1 MITRSSIAF
10 EDFVGSSIAPQV
22 MPPWWTGKCTL
33 KLQLQGSKVIS
44 CKVNTACSSTGNHDC
59 TAGKQTSTTVKNL
72 GLKGQSLSFISRSKK
87 TQKYFRGKYNDSKY
101 NGSKCK
107 N

>member
-1 MITRSSIAF
+1 MH
-10 EDFVGSSIAPQV
+10 V
-22 MPPWWTGKCTL
+22 

-72 GLKGQSLSFISRSKK
+72 GLKAQSLSFISKSIKA
-87 TQKYFRGKYNDSKY
+87 QKYFRGKYNDSKY